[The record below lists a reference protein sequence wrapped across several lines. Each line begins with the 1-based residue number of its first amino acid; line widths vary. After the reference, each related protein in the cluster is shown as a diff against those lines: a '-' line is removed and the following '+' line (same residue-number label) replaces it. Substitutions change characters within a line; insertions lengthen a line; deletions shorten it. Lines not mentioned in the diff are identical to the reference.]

1 MGSPPRT
8 RLDRSCAS
16 RDEQA
21 VLDEPSVALPGLHGP
36 TEVVGGWGQ
45 DVDRDDA
52 TVRTMSLS
60 GSIEP
65 TRLPSLDVVEAAL
78 AREEDSYRQRAQSID
93 TRLGLLLGAAGVLV
107 AFVGGR
113 SSIAGLVGQVVAL
126 AAGGAAVLGLWPRV
140 DKGIAPRKLRDRYL
154 AADPTLTRMRLLNT
168 RLELHEKDEVGLMTK
183 ARRLRAAALLL
194 LSAATTIVVGSIVEA
209 F

>member
-1 MGSPPRT
+1 
-8 RLDRSCAS
+8 
-16 RDEQA
+16 
-21 VLDEPSVALPGLHGP
+21 
-36 TEVVGGWGQ
+36 
-45 DVDRDDA
+45 
-52 TVRTMSLS
+52 MSLPS
-60 GSIEP
+60 SIDP
-65 TRLPSLDVVEAAL
+65 ARVPSLDVVESAL

-107 AFVGGR
+107 ALVGSR
-113 SSIAGLVGQVVAL
+113 PSIPGLIGQVVTVG
-126 AAGGAAVLGLWPRV
+126 AGGAAVHGLWPRV

-168 RLELHEKDEVGLMTK
+168 RLELHEKDEIRLLAK

-194 LSAATTIVVGSIVEA
+194 FCAATTIVVGSIVKT